1 MFDNRNNMIVVR
13 KHRRPG
19 LRPFYF
25 SSDFDDL
32 FEGFRGEMEKLAR
45 DPWTVAERNPTLRT
59 YHRQNMM
66 PMDFR
71 DAGDRYMLSVELPG
85 VDKDDV
91 KIRMDDD
98 ILTLKVE
105 GREEKGDYDES
116 IDSSDPR
123 RANESG
129 DSSHLRRGISSESV
143 GSDEEEFFVDE
154 EDDGDIKKRGY
165 EVVFD
170 DDEFEDSDGDYV
182 EIQCRCGN
190 AIKIPVDERPYRF
203 KCSKCGRSGLIESD
217 EDDDDFDDEDFE
229 I

>member
-1 MFDNRNNMIVVR
+1 MKEAINMFDNRNNMIVVR

-123 RANESG
+123 RGDKTNVSSNPRRSVGSYANESG

-143 GSDEEEFFVDE
+143 GLEEEENFLMKERSTHNCERCLRLPSEVIAD
-154 EDDGDIKKRGY
+154 DIKARMENGVLSITIPKVVPKEK
-165 EVVFD
+165 EVK
-170 DDEFEDSDGDYV
+170 EITV
-182 EIQCRCGN
+182 E
-190 AIKIPVDERPYRF
+190 
-203 KCSKCGRSGLIESD
+203 
-217 EDDDDFDDEDFE
+217 
-229 I
+229 

>member
-1 MFDNRNNMIVVR
+1 MKEATNMFDNRNNMIVVR

-143 GSDEEEFFVDE
+143 GSEEEENFLMRERSTHNCERCLRLPSEVIAD
-154 EDDGDIKKRGY
+154 DIKARMENGVLSITIPKVVPKEK
-165 EVVFD
+165 EVK
-170 DDEFEDSDGDYV
+170 EITV
-182 EIQCRCGN
+182 E
-190 AIKIPVDERPYRF
+190 
-203 KCSKCGRSGLIESD
+203 
-217 EDDDDFDDEDFE
+217 
-229 I
+229 